1 MNKIYTVLLL
11 AVIFLTPIYSQIP
24 VGSPVPYDVSWTDDS
39 GYSTSIFEETANG
52 NAVMLFFGQF
62 G

>member
-1 MNKIYTVLLL
+1 MNKIHVILLL
-11 AVIFLTPIYSQIP
+11 VVTLLTPLFSEIP

-39 GYSTSIFEETANG
+39 GFSTSIFTETAKG